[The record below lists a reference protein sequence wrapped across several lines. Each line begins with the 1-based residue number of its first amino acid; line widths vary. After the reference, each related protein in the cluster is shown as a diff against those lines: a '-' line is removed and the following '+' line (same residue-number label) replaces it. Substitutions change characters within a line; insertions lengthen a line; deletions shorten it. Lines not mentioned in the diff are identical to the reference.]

1 MKTFIIGSG
10 MSGATAARLLAD
22 AGHEVQV
29 LECRDHAGGNCHDE
43 RLENGVRL
51 HRYGPHLFHTNDET
65 VWNFLSRFT
74 EWTDYRHR
82 VVADTRL
89 GRISIPYNL
98 KTEAQL
104 GRRLTDAEIRDL
116 IFVEYS
122 AKQWGVPWEEMPA
135 AITGRVPTRR
145 ENDDDGYFTDRF
157 QGQPKEGYA
166 ALFTRMLEGI
176 PVRLGL
182 EKEAWREEAARA
194 DLVIYTGKVDEYF
207 GYQLG
212 RLPYRSLRF
221 EDTRSRER
229 LPHAVINQCNMLPW
243 TRMYDHRWFS
253 EGSGGVPGGNG
264 ENGALENK
272 AGTDLAADDG
282 ERPETV
288 LTKEYPLAHDETN
301 EPYYP
306 MPFGGGMA
314 LYQQYKALADAEP
327 RTVFLGRLATYSYL
341 DMWMAV
347 AQAMVKTRRWQQR
360 GD

>member
-1 MKTFIIGSG
+1 MKSLIVGSG
-10 MSGATAARLLAD
+10 ISGAAAARLLED
-22 AGHEVQV
+22 AGHTVMV
-29 LECRDHAGGNCHDE
+29 LETRGHVGGNCFDE
-43 RLENGVRL
+43 RLENGVML
-51 HRYGPHLFHTNDET
+51 HRYGPHLFHTNDEK
-65 VWNFLSRFT
+65 VWDFLSRFT

-104 GRRLTDAEIRDL
+104 GRRLADEEIRDL

-122 AKQWGVPWEEMPA
+122 AKQWGMPWAEMPA

-145 ENDDDGYFTDRF
+145 ENGDDRYFTDRF
-157 QGQPKEGYA
+157 QGQPKDGYT
-166 ALFTRMLEGI
+166 ALFARMLKGI
-176 PVRLGL
+176 PVRLGV
-182 EKEAWREEAARA
+182 EKEVWREEAAQA

-207 GYQLG
+207 GYKLG

-221 EDTRSRER
+221 EHTRSTER
-229 LPHAVINQCNMLPW
+229 LPHAVINQCNSLPW

-253 EGSGGVPGGNG
+253 EGDSGVEKGTG
-264 ENGALENK
+264 EAGALDNK
-272 AGTDLAADDG
+272 AGTDVAADHG
-282 ERPETV
+282 ERRETV

-306 MPFGGGMA
+306 MPFGEGMA
-314 LYQQYKALADAEP
+314 LYQQYKALADADP

-347 AQAMVKTRRWQQR
+347 AQAMVKLRDWA
-360 GD
+360 

>member
-1 MKTFIIGSG
+1 MKVLIIGSG

-22 AGHEVQV
+22 VGHSVMV
-29 LECRDHAGGNCHDE
+29 LETREHAGGNCHDE

-51 HRYGPHLFHTNDET
+51 HQYGPHLFHTSDEK

-74 EWTDYRHR
+74 AWTEYRHR

-98 KTEAQL
+98 RTEQQV
-104 GRRLTDAEIRDL
+104 GRRLTDGEIREL

-166 ALFTRMLEGI
+166 ALFSRMLEGI
-176 PVRLGL
+176 PIRLGM
-182 EKEAWREEAARA
+182 EKNAWRAEATES

-207 GYQLG
+207 GYCYG

-221 EDTRSRER
+221 EHTRTKER
-229 LPHAVINQCNMLPW
+229 LPYAVINQCNALPW
-243 TRMYDHRWFS
+243 TRIYDHQWFS
-253 EGSGGVPGGNG
+253 G
-264 ENGALENK
+264 ENGNAGMLDTK
-272 AGTDLAADDG
+272 AGTGHIAEDG
-282 ERPETV
+282 SLPETIV
-288 LTKEYPLAHDETN
+288 TKEYPLAHDDTN
-301 EPYYP
+301 DPYYP
-306 MPFGGGMA
+306 MPFGEGMA
-314 LYQQYKALADAEP
+314 LYQRYKALADQEP
-327 RTVFLGRLATYSYL
+327 HTVFLGRLATYSYL

-347 AQAMVKTRRWQQR
+347 AQAMVKLRA
-360 GD
+360 